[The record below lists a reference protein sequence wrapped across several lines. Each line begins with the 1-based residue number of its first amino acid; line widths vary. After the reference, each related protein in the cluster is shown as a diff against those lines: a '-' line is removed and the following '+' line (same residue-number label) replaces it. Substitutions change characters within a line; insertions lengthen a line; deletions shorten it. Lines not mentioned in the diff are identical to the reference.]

1 MTKGNKMH
9 TSVAGPLTAG
19 TSLQGYV
26 TSTLRDISE
35 VFGEPTFYYPGEKVT
50 VEWGIKFDDGTI
62 ATIYDWKRYEDAPE
76 ADEVLEYH
84 IGGNSS
90 AAVNA
95 VSDALRI
102 PARISS
108 LGV

>member
-1 MTKGNKMH
+1 MYTQ
-9 TSVAGPLTAG
+9 AGILTVG

-26 TSTLRDISE
+26 TTTLREISA
-35 VFGEPTFYYPGEKVT
+35 VFGEPTFYYPGDKVT
-50 VEWGIKFDDGTI
+50 VEWGIKFEDGTI

-76 ADEVLEYH
+76 ADEVIEYH

-95 VSDALRI
+95 VSDALKI
-102 PARISS
+102 PARTFT
-108 LGV
+108 LGA

>member
-1 MTKGNKMH
+1 MYTQ
-9 TSVAGPLTAG
+9 AGFLTAG

-26 TSTLRDISE
+26 TTTLRDISA

-76 ADEVLEYH
+76 ADEVIEYH

-95 VSDALRI
+95 VSDALQI
-102 PARISS
+102 PARTFT
-108 LGV
+108 LGE

>member
-1 MTKGNKMH
+1 MH

-26 TSTLRDISE
+26 TSTLRDISA

-76 ADEVLEYH
+76 ADEVIEYH

-95 VSDALRI
+95 VSDALKI
-102 PARISS
+102 PARTFT
-108 LGV
+108 LGVQA